1 MEFHKVRPTKAST
14 EVAQQLLRAI
24 KEGVF
29 PVDTKLPSEAELAQM
44 MGVSR
49 PTVREALSALAAVG
63 LIEARPGIGN
73 FVKNPTESMAFE
85 ALFLL
90 ESEASCLEIMEART
104 ILEPAVA
111 ELAAKKRTQEQAELL
126 FAICEELEE
135 LASPERFD
143 EYFTADKRFHLALVQ
158 ATGNSLLAAAM
169 TPLINTMDQRIYREF
184 TREYYMKDLQS
195 ISEVASLHRQVAEAV
210 AKKDRAEARKAMQA
224 HWLRMWRLV
233 QGEESNET

>member
-1 MEFHKVRPTKAST
+1 MEFRKVRPAKAST

-29 PVDTKLPSEAELAQM
+29 PVEAKLPSEAELAQM

-49 PTVREALSALAAVG
+49 PTVREALAALSAVG
-63 LIEARPGIGN
+63 LIEARPGLGN

-104 ILEPAVA
+104 VLEPEVA
-111 ELAAKKRTQEQAELL
+111 ALAARKRSEDHVALL
-126 FAICEELEE
+126 HHICEELEK
-135 LASPERFD
+135 LASPERFE

-158 ATGNSLLAAAM
+158 STGNSLLAAAM

-184 TREYYMKDLQS
+184 TRDYYMKDIQS
-195 ISEVASLHRQVAEAV
+195 ITEVASLHRKVAEAV
-210 AKKDRAEARKAMQA
+210 EKRDEGKARAAMQA

-233 QGEESNET
+233 QGEENPES

>member
-90 ESEASCLEIMEART
+90 ESEASCLDIMEART
-104 ILEPAVA
+104 VLEPVVA
-111 ELAAKKRTQEQAELL
+111 ELAAKKRTPEQSKLL
-126 FAICEELEE
+126 FAICEELEK
-135 LASPERFD
+135 LARPDRFD

-158 ATGNSLLAAAM
+158 ATGNALLAAAM

-184 TREYYMKDLQS
+184 TREYYLKDLAS
-195 ISEVASLHRQVAEAV
+195 ITEVAALHRGVAEAV
-210 AKKDRAEARKAMQA
+210 AHQDGPRARDAMYA
-224 HWLRMWRLV
+224 HWARMWRLV
-233 QGEESNET
+233 QGEENT

>member
-1 MEFHKVRPTKAST
+1 MRPTKAST

-29 PVDTKLPSEAELAQM
+29 PVDAKLPSEAELAQR

-49 PTVREALSALAAVG
+49 PTVREALSALEAVG

-90 ESEASCLEIMEART
+90 ETEASCLEIMEART

-111 ELAAKKRTQEQAELL
+111 ELAAQKRTDDQISLL
-126 FAICEELEE
+126 FAICEELQS
-135 LASPERFD
+135 LAHPARFD

-158 ATGNSLLAAAM
+158 ATGNTLLAAAM

-184 TREYYMKDLQS
+184 TRAYYMKDLPS
-195 ISEVASLHRQVAEAV
+195 ITEVAALHREVAEAV
-210 AKKDRAEARKAMQA
+210 AAGEPHKAREAMEA
-224 HWLRMWRLV
+224 HWRRMWRLV
-233 QGEESNET
+233 SGEEILTR